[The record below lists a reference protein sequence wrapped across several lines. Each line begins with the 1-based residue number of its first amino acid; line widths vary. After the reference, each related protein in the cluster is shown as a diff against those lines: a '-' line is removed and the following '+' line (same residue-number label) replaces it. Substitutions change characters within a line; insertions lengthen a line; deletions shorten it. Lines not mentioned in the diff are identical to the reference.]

1 MSTTFPIATPVVVAA
16 RDLFVLYSKKAAF
29 TIEEYADC
37 GMIFKNLQSAIDD
50 AKKSDAKTADLTEQ
64 EIKYVVGAV
73 NVCSQRVPTEV
84 VNYKAIA
91 ELVEVFSAALPQAEE
106 EETKSEE

>member
-1 MSTTFPIATPVVVAA
+1 MSAPSIPTPVVVAA

-37 GMIFKNLQSAIDD
+37 GLIFKHLQTAVEVAQKDES
-50 AKKSDAKTADLTEQ
+50 KTVELTEQ
-64 EIKYVVGAV
+64 DVKYVIGAV

-84 VNYKAIA
+84 ANYKAIA
-91 ELVEVFSAALPQAEE
+91 ELLEVFQSSLPSTEE
-106 EETKSEE
+106 ESKSEE

>member
-1 MSTTFPIATPVVVAA
+1 MSTFSLATPVVVAA

-37 GMIFKNLQSAIDD
+37 GLIFKHLQTAIEV
-50 AKKSDAKTADLTEQ
+50 AQKSESKMADLTEQ
-64 EIKYVVGAV
+64 DIKYVIGAV

-84 VNYKAIA
+84 ANYKAIA
-91 ELVEVFSAALPQAEE
+91 ELLEAFSGALKSEE
-106 EETKSEE
+106 EESKSEE